1 MSLQLYSSLVKKDTN
16 GKIEDISLIKN
27 GFGFGAF
34 FFSLFWLLSHTMW
47 RGVIIFLLLEVFIIK
62 LFNADIFGFIEF
74 FVLQVGFF
82 TILGVNAKNWLSRNL
97 QKYKG
102 YEKIGYVLAQN
113 EEEARLKSMKS
124 WHRNS
129 PNLSFDE
136 FSEEII
142 DPDFYLRS
150 VRGDNIFTLK
160 SFDMIHKF
168 IYKDLFK
175 NFL

>member
-113 EEEARLKSMKS
+113 EEEARLKSMKQES
-124 WHRNS
+124 GNA
-129 PNLSFDE
+129 
-136 FSEEII
+136 II
-142 DPDFYLRS
+142 EVED
-150 VRGDNIFTLK
+150 LK
-160 SFDMIHKF
+160 ECRP
-168 IYKDLFK
+168 L
-175 NFL
+175 